1 MVNNFSVLLLW
12 DMGYVSIISLDNSK
26 KANLIYKMCGNN
38 SRWTKRRNHSGIKL
52 DLSIPYMVYSI
63 PSKPILKVR
72 TISSVYLKISSYI
85 NIDTNMQII
94 DTSK

>member
-38 SRWTKRRNHSGIKL
+38 SRWTKRRNHSGVKL

-63 PSKPILKVR
+63 PSKAILK
-72 TISSVYLKISSYI
+72 
-85 NIDTNMQII
+85 II
-94 DTSK
+94 TVFRV

>member
-1 MVNNFSVLLLW
+1 
-12 DMGYVSIISLDNSK
+12 MGYVSIISLDNSK

-63 PSKPILKVR
+63 PSKAILKII
-72 TISSVYLKISSYI
+72 TIFRVIAHEKISDMKDQKMHQYRY
-85 NIDTNMQII
+85 
-94 DTSK
+94 